1 MVKSIDFKCSCW
13 KQTKKCIIRGKKS
26 NVFFGQ
32 TSGQFF
38 RPISTQIVFL
48 TLSKIIDGR
57 DIVYKKKDSK

>member
-1 MVKSIDFKCSCW
+1 MFVS

-38 RPISTQIVFL
+38 RPISTQIVFS
-48 TLSKIIDGR
+48 TLSKIIDSR
-57 DIVYKKKDSK
+57 YSLKKDSK